1 MCRVLVGFVLL
12 KDERGGVVGA
22 SHAGHAELLLGLA
35 AGARLAEAGGG
46 DLALVRY
53 GVSRGVLTEELR
65 VGQGGVGEGDVVVLG
80 PVEEL
85 LVSGVTVAVV
95 LRALH
100 VEVSDPTK
108 LSIDVAL
115 ATD

>member
-65 VGQGGVGEGDVVVLG
+65 VGQGGVGESDVVVLG